1 MERAAKKPIGY
12 QKHITY
18 ELREKIEAGL
28 KSGLNKTQIAKTIHK
43 DPTTVAKEIRNHRT
57 PSGSPSKAPFDCANY
72 KKCTRGRECRTSHE
86 VFMECTDYTLFK
98 CNQRDRSPGVCNG
111 CTKAPSCRFSKYY
124 YRADV
129 AQRAYEYMLRDSR
142 MGFNLTYSEAQWMAD
157 IIKPE
162 LEQGKSPYAILNE
175 HPELKISEKCL
186 YNYIE
191 QGAFEQFGINSLALR
206 NQVKRRK
213 MPKVRANQYR
223 KRRDSGYLTGRTF
236 KDFLEYNPLVAAQY
250 SINHS
255 VKLYDGAERPDS
267 EQAIDHPVGYILM
280 DTVYNDVSNGP
291 FIQTFKIMPG
301 GVFLAVY
308 HDEKTAEEMV
318 NGLDYI
324 EKLLG
329 PDVFI
334 NNIGS
339 ILTDRGSEFSLA
351 DEFEDRESG
360 TCRIFYCDAM
370 HSNQKGSLENEHLVL
385 RYICPKKKDLRKLGL
400 VSQEALNRAVNNINS
415 YSRKLYGGR
424 SLYENTAFMMPE
436 IYEALKCKGYGQI
449 DKDKV
454 ELKPSVLK
462 KK

>member
-1 MERAAKKPIGY
+1 M
-12 QKHITY
+12 
-18 ELREKIEAGL
+18 
-28 KSGLNKTQIAKTIHK
+28 
-43 DPTTVAKEIRNHRT
+43 
-57 PSGSPSKAPFDCANY
+57 
-72 KKCTRGRECRTSHE
+72 
-86 VFMECTDYTLFK
+86 
-98 CNQRDRSPGVCNG
+98 
-111 CTKAPSCRFSKYY
+111 
-124 YRADV
+124 
-129 AQRAYEYMLRDSR
+129 
-142 MGFNLTYSEAQWMAD
+142 
-157 IIKPE
+157 
-162 LEQGKSPYAILNE
+162 
-175 HPELKISEKCL
+175 
-186 YNYIE
+186 
-191 QGAFEQFGINSLALR
+191 
-206 NQVKRRK
+206 
-213 MPKVRANQYR
+213 
-223 KRRDSGYLTGRTF
+223 
-236 KDFLEYNPLVAAQY
+236 AAQY

-385 RYICPKKKDLRKLGL
+385 RYICPKKKNLRKLGL

-436 IYEALKCKGYGQI
+436 IYEALKCKGYSQI